1 MSFAILSLGI
11 LGFSLLMMLLGAM
24 VDVFREPDDVLPR
37 DDGVRDVDP
46 EGIAARPVVSL
57 RPARPAAREEATPCA
72 R

>member
-1 MSFAILSLGI
+1 
-11 LGFSLLMMLLGAM
+11 MMLLGAM

-46 EGIAARPVVSL
+46 EGIAARPVLNL